1 MSARK
6 HGSGAWT
13 RWLMLALMLAWP
25 AVASAQLDPLLMV
38 KRNKPNVLFVV
49 DTSLRMQRDADE
61 VYYDPNNYVRWGT
74 LFNPWESSLGI
85 SDSNTS
91 VLYRRKYINL
101 APITGS
107 GERFTA
113 TRIEIVGDV
122 NISAYNNFF
131 TKTRLAVAR
140 VGLVQALTDNSSVA
154 RFGLIKTR
162 QSSPTWGTA
171 GNMQPVK
178 VSDPSQQTLTE
189 TGAFEKWKIT
199 HPTVGAT
206 NGSITS
212 VQTALVQASDTSNST
227 VLTKLNLGVNAAGLI
242 PSGEDNAS
250 TRDMPVDY
258 LLKDA
263 QAEAARLITAD
274 GSTNCRNTVVVLVVG
289 GAEGNSD
296 AGANPENTATS
307 FRSFSASP
315 NRRVPIYV
323 IAIAP
328 ASADVT
334 ELQEIAANSGGQY
347 FEITKAMIDAT
358 TAGTPVP
365 ELVRA
370 TNVAI
375 QHAFVDFADC
385 NAAPTVTK
393 PYGPQTEYQ
402 ITSPVVGTVLLEGLT
417 DISGGT
423 LPNTVIEK
431 PSTTTV
437 VPQQS
442 NVILTTAF
450 ALPGFEGKL
459 RASRLYKPALDSTKT
474 SGWRFDND
482 GTKLWVGSVPAA
494 ATRNIFTVTQSGTM
508 TAFTTANVATL
519 ATFMN
524 TTEAQ
529 ATRIIDY
536 VRGLPLGPF
545 IGSTPA
551 FMDPPSI
558 EPAPD
563 VDYPG
568 FKTTNAERRTL
579 VWIGGNDGMM
589 HALDARTGVE
599 VFAFIPFN
607 LLPKL
612 RALLD
617 GQAIGNPDFFVDS
630 SPKVADVRVSS
641 SVATCPTSM
650 TTCWRTYL
658 FFGQGPGGTFYQA
671 LDVTLDDMATSATPT
686 GALSDVLTFFSNA
699 TRVKFRWSFPSYMDF
714 DYTLAPYGDIKSTA
728 SALAKSV
735 GETWSDPAVGQI
747 LNETGKFALL
757 TGSGFL
763 TKTRQD
769 QTNRG
774 GAIAGTTFYLISVD
788 DGSVFDSENVG
799 SDGVA
804 ETVDNCVAANDCGK
818 FKNALQADVVA
829 TGPPETRYITK
840 AYVGDLDGNVWRFD
854 ISTVSGVPDVTAKTK
869 LHMAGAAHPLFA
881 SMATVHIGATQSYVF
896 FGTGSD
902 LLPST
907 GLPTTHQYKLIS
919 LLDQGTSGSV
929 KFTEL
934 LQKIDGAG
942 NDEKVTGFPAVA
954 GDIVFFVTTVTKPAN
969 ACTLPDGALFAMTF
983 TGGKGYLPI
992 GSNNSGNA
1000 IMTLTGARASAPF
1013 IVDQHLAFAFGN
1025 KLEILGDPQD
1035 FNNGVGQV
1043 GVRILSWRDIR

>member
-1 MSARK
+1 
-6 HGSGAWT
+6 
-13 RWLMLALMLAWP
+13 
-25 AVASAQLDPLLMV
+25 
-38 KRNKPNVLFVV
+38 
-49 DTSLRMQRDADE
+49 MQRDADG
-61 VYYDPNNYVRWGT
+61 VYYDPNDYVKGGA
-74 LFNPWESSLGI
+74 LNPWETSLGVN
-85 SDSNTS
+85 DTNTL
-91 VLYRRKYINL
+91 VRYRRKYIGL
-101 APITGS
+101 TPITGS

-113 TRIEIVGDV
+113 TRIDTVGDLT
-122 NISAYNNFF
+122 SGYSTFF
-131 TKTRLAVAR
+131 AKTRLAVAR
-140 VGLVQALTDNSSVA
+140 VGLAQALTDNTSVA

-162 QSSPTWGTA
+162 QSNPSWGTA
-171 GNMQPVK
+171 KNMDPVK
-178 VSDPSQQTLTE
+178 VSDASQQTLTE
-189 TGAFEKWKIT
+189 TGAFEKWAIT
-199 HPTVGAT
+199 HPTVSAT
-206 NGSITS
+206 NGSNTT
-212 VQTALVQASDTSNST
+212 VQAALVQASDTSNST
-227 VLTKLNLGVNAAGLI
+227 VLSKLNLGVNAAGLI
-242 PSGEDNAS
+242 PSGEENA
-250 TRDMPVDY
+250 TTKDTPVDY

-289 GAEGNSD
+289 GGEGNSD
-296 AGANPENTATS
+296 AGANPENTAS
-307 FRSFSASP
+307 NFLSFSASP

-328 ASADVT
+328 ASSEVS
-334 ELQEIAANSGGQY
+334 ELQEIATNSGGQY

-370 TNVAI
+370 ANIAI

-385 NAAPTVTK
+385 NTAPTTAK
-393 PYGPQTEYQ
+393 PFGPQTEFQ

-423 LPNTVIEK
+423 LSNTTIVK
-431 PSTTTV
+431 PSTTTEI
-437 VPQQS
+437 PQNS
-442 NVILTTAF
+442 NVILSTAF

-459 RASRLYKPALDSTKT
+459 RAARLYKPVLDDTKP
-474 SGWRFDND
+474 SGYRFEKD
-482 GTKLWVGSVPAA
+482 GTKLWVGSVPSA
-494 ATRNIFTVTQSGTM
+494 ATRNIFTVTQTGTM
-508 TAFTTANVATL
+508 TAFTTANVTTL
-519 ATFMN
+519 ATYMN
-524 TTEAQ
+524 TTEAM

-536 VRGLPLGPF
+536 VRSLSLGPF

-558 EPAPD
+558 DPAPD

-568 FKTTNAERRTL
+568 FKTANAERRA
-579 VWIGGNDGMM
+579 VIWIGGNDGMM

-641 SVATCPTSM
+641 SVATCPTGMS
-650 TTCWRTYL
+650 TCWRTYL

-671 LDVTLDDMATSATPT
+671 LDVTLDDISPSVTPT
-686 GALSDVLTFFSNA
+686 GSLSDVMTYFSNA
-699 TRVKFRWSFPSYMDF
+699 NRVKFRWSFPSYQDF

-735 GETWSDPAVGQI
+735 GETWSDPAVGQV
-747 LNETGKFALL
+747 LNDTGKFALL

-763 TKTRQD
+763 TKTKQD
-769 QTNRG
+769 QSNRG
-774 GAIAGTTFYLISVD
+774 GTIAGTTFYLINID
-788 DGSVFDSENVG
+788 DGTVFDSEDVG

-804 ETVDNCVAANDCGK
+804 ENVDNCVTANNCGQ

-829 TGPPETRYITK
+829 TGPPDTRYVTK
-840 AYVGDLDGNVWRFD
+840 AYVGDLDGKVWRFD
-854 ISTVSGVPDVTAKTK
+854 ITMQSGAPVVTAKTN
-869 LHMAGAAHPLFA
+869 LHAAGAAHPLFA

-902 LLPST
+902 LLPTT
-907 GLPTTHQYKLIS
+907 GLPTTHKYKLIS

-934 LQKIDGAG
+934 LQQIDGVG

-954 GDIVFFVTTVTKPAN
+954 GDIVFFVTTITKPAN

-983 TGGKGYLPI
+983 TGGRGYTAT
-992 GSNNSGNA
+992 GTNSGNA
-1000 IMTLTGARASAPF
+1000 ILTLTGARVSAPF
-1013 IVDQHLAFAFGN
+1013 IVDQHVAFAFGN
-1025 KLEILGDPQD
+1025 KLEILGDPND

-1043 GVRILSWRDIR
+1043 GVRILSWRDVR

>member
-6 HGSGAWT
+6 HGAGAWT
-13 RWLMLALMLAWP
+13 RWLMLAVLLVWP
-25 AVASAQLDPLLMV
+25 SAASAQLDPLLMI
-38 KRNKPNVLFVV
+38 KRNKPNVILAV
-49 DTSLRMQRDADE
+49 DSSLRMQRDADD
-61 VYYDPNNYVRWGT
+61 VYYDPNDYLRGGVT
-74 LFNPWESSLGI
+74 VYPWEASLGV
-85 SDSNTS
+85 SDTNTM
-91 VLYRRKYINL
+91 VRYRRKYIAL
-101 APITGS
+101 TPITGS

-113 TRIEIVGDV
+113 TRIDIVGDLM
-122 NISAYNNFF
+122 SGYNTFF
-131 TKTRLAVAR
+131 AKTRLAVAR
-140 VGLVQALTDNSSVA
+140 VGLAQALTDNTSVV

-162 QSSPTWGTA
+162 QSNPSWGTA
-171 GNMQPVK
+171 KNMVPVK
-178 VSDPSQQTLTE
+178 VSDASQQAPTE
-189 TGAFEKWKIT
+189 TGLVEKWTIT
-199 HPTVGAT
+199 HPTVSAT
-206 NGSITS
+206 NGSINT
-212 VQTALVQASDTSNST
+212 VQAPVVQADATSANTT
-227 VLTKLNLGVNAAGLI
+227 VLTKLNLGVNGAGLI
-242 PSGEDNAS
+242 PSGEENAS
-250 TRDMPVDY
+250 TQDTPIDY

-263 QAEAARLITAD
+263 QAEVTRLITAD
-274 GSTNCRNTVVVLVVG
+274 GSTNCRNTVLVLVVG
-289 GAEGNSD
+289 GGEGNSVS
-296 AGANPENTATS
+296 GAQPDNTAS
-307 FRSFSASP
+307 DFLAFSASP

-328 ASADVT
+328 PSSDVS
-334 ELQEIAANSGGQY
+334 ELQAIATNSGGQY

-370 TNVAI
+370 INTAV

-385 NAAPTVTK
+385 NTAPTTSK
-393 PYGPQTEYQ
+393 PFGPQTEFQ

-423 LPNTVIEK
+423 LPNKTILK
-431 PSTTTV
+431 PSTTTE
-437 VPQQS
+437 VPQHS
-442 NVILTTAF
+442 NVILSTAF
-450 ALPGFEGKL
+450 SLPGFEGKL
-459 RASRLYKPALDSTKT
+459 RAARLYTPVLDDTKP
-474 SGWRFDND
+474 SGYRFEKD
-482 GTKLWVGSVPAA
+482 GTKLWVASVPAA

-519 ATFMN
+519 ATYMN
-524 TTEAQ
+524 TTEAM

-536 VRGLPLGPF
+536 VRALPLGAF
-545 IGSTPA
+545 VGSTPA

-558 EPAPD
+558 DPAPD

-568 FKTTNAERRTL
+568 FKTANEDRRTL
-579 VWIGGNDGMM
+579 IWIGANDGMM
-589 HALDARTGVE
+589 HGLDARTGVE

-641 SVATCPTSM
+641 TVATCPVSM

-671 LDVTLDDMATSATPT
+671 LDVTLDDMSPSVTPT
-686 GALSDVLTFFSNA
+686 GALSDVLTYFSNA
-699 TRVKFRWSFPSYMDF
+699 SRVKFRWSFPSYQDF

-728 SALAKSV
+728 SALSKSV

-763 TKTRQD
+763 TKTKQD
-769 QTNRG
+769 QSNRG
-774 GAIAGTTFYLISVD
+774 GTIAGTTFYLINID
-788 DGSVFDSENVG
+788 DGTVFDSESVG

-804 ETVDNCVAANDCGK
+804 ENVDNCVTANNCGQ

-829 TGPPETRYITK
+829 TGPPETRFVTK

-854 ISTVSGVPDVTAKTK
+854 MTMQSGVPVVTAKTN
-869 LHMAGAAHPLFA
+869 LHSAGAAHPLFA

-896 FGTGSD
+896 FGTGGD

-907 GLPTTHQYKLIS
+907 GLPTTHKYKLIS
-919 LLDQGTSGSV
+919 LLDEGSSGSV

-934 LQKIDGAG
+934 LQQIDGVG

-954 GDIVFFVTTVTKPAN
+954 GDIVFFVTTITKPAN
-969 ACTLPDGALFAMTF
+969 ACQLPDGALFAMTF
-983 TGGKGYLPI
+983 TGGKGYLAS
-992 GSNNSGNA
+992 GTNSGNA
-1000 IMTLTGARASAPF
+1000 ILTLSGARVSAPF
-1013 IVDQHLAFAFGN
+1013 IVDQHIAFAFGN
-1025 KLEILGDPQD
+1025 KLEILGDPND

-1043 GVRILSWRDIR
+1043 GVRILSWRDMR

>member
-1 MSARK
+1 MGANAF
-6 HGSGAWT
+6 GSGASM

-25 AVASAQLDPLLMV
+25 AVASAQLDPLLMI
-38 KRNKPNVLFVV
+38 KRNKPNVIFAV
-49 DTSLRMQRDADE
+49 DTSLRMQRDADN
-61 VYYDPNNYVRWGT
+61 VYYDPNDYTRGGT
-74 LFNPWESSLGI
+74 LLNPWEASLGI
-85 SDSNTS
+85 GDSNTL
-91 VLYRRKYINL
+91 VKYRRKYIGL
-101 APITGS
+101 TPITGS
-107 GERFTA
+107 GERFSA
-113 TRIEIVGDV
+113 TRIDIHGDLM
-122 NISAYNNFF
+122 SGYTTFF
-131 TKTRLAVAR
+131 AKTRLAVAR
-140 VGLVQALTDNSSVA
+140 VALAQALTDNTGVA

-162 QSSPTWGTA
+162 QSNPAWGTA
-171 GNMQPVK
+171 KNMQPVK
-178 VSDPSQQTLTE
+178 VSEPSQQTLTE
-189 TGAFEKWKIT
+189 TGSFEKWAIT
-199 HPTVGAT
+199 HPTVSQT
-206 NGSITS
+206 NGSVTS
-212 VQTALVQASDTSNST
+212 VQSPVVSLTDTSNAT
-227 VLTKLNLGVNAAGLI
+227 VLSKLNLGVNAAGLI
-242 PSGEDNAS
+242 PSGEENAA
-250 TRDMPVDY
+250 TVDTPIDY

-263 QAEAARLITAD
+263 QSHASSLIGGD
-274 GSTNCRNTVVVLVVG
+274 GTTNCRNTVVVLVVG
-289 GAEGNSD
+289 GGEGNSD
-296 AGANPENTATS
+296 SGANPENTATA
-307 FRSFSASP
+307 FKSFSASP

-328 ASADVT
+328 PSSDVS
-334 ELQEIAANSGGQY
+334 ELQAIAANSGGQY
-347 FEITKAMIDAT
+347 FEITKAMIDQT
-358 TAGTPVP
+358 TAGQPVP

-370 TNVAI
+370 ANTAI

-385 NAAPTVTK
+385 NTAPTTAK
-393 PYGPQTEYQ
+393 PFGPQTEFQ
-402 ITSPVVGTVLLEGLT
+402 ITSPVVGTVLLKGAT
-417 DISGGT
+417 DINGSLLDDDET
-423 LPNTVIEK
+423 EILK

-437 VPQQS
+437 VPQNS

-450 ALPGFEGKL
+450 ALPSFEGKL
-459 RASRLYKPALDSTKT
+459 RAARLYKPVLDSTKP
-474 SGWRFDND
+474 SGWRFEKD

-494 ATRNIFTVTQSGTM
+494 ASRNIYTVTQSGTM

-519 ATFMN
+519 AAYMN
-524 TTEAQ
+524 TTEAM

-536 VRGLPLGPF
+536 VRSLPLGAF
-545 IGSTPA
+545 VGSTPA

-568 FKTTNAERRTL
+568 YKTANANRRTL
-579 VWIGGNDGMM
+579 IWIGANDGMM

-617 GQAIGNPDFFVDS
+617 GQAVGNFDFYVDS
-630 SPKVADVRVSS
+630 SPKVADVRVSNT
-641 SVATCPTSM
+641 VATCPVSL

-658 FFGQGPGGTFYQA
+658 FFGQGPGGTFYNA
-671 LDVTLDDMATSATPT
+671 LDVTLDDMSPSVTPT
-686 GALSDVLTFFSNA
+686 GALSDVLTYFSNA
-699 TRVKFRWSFPSYMDF
+699 SRVKFRWSFPSNMDF

-735 GETWSDPAVGQI
+735 GETWSDPAVGQV
-747 LNETGKFALL
+747 LNESGKYALL
-757 TGSGFL
+757 TGSGFI
-763 TKTRQD
+763 TKTKQD
-769 QTNRG
+769 QSNRG
-774 GAIAGTTFYLISVD
+774 GVVGGTTFYLINID
-788 DGSVFDSENVG
+788 DGTVFDSESVG

-804 ETVDNCVAANDCGK
+804 ESVDNCVTANNCGQ

-829 TGPPETRYITK
+829 TGPPDTRFVTK

-854 ISTVSGVPDVTAKTK
+854 ITMQSGLPAVTAKTK
-869 LHMAGAAHPLFA
+869 LHAAGAAHPLFA

-919 LLDQGTSGSV
+919 LLDQGSSGSV

-954 GDIVFFVTTVTKPAN
+954 GDIVFFVTAITKPAN

-983 TGGKGYLPI
+983 TGGKGYTAT
-992 GSNNSGNA
+992 GTNSGNA
-1000 IMTLTGARASAPF
+1000 ILTLTGGRASAPF
-1013 IVDQHLAFAFGN
+1013 IVDQHVAFAFGN
-1025 KLEILGDPQD
+1025 KLEILGDPND

-1043 GVRILSWRDIR
+1043 GVRILNWRDVR

>member
-1 MSARK
+1 
-6 HGSGAWT
+6 
-13 RWLMLALMLAWP
+13 MLAVMLAWP
-25 AVASAQLDPLLMV
+25 ASASAQLDPLLMV
-38 KRNKPNVLFVV
+38 KRNKPNVIFVM
-49 DTSLRMQRDADE
+49 DTSLRMQRDADN
-61 VYYDPNNYVRWGT
+61 VYYDPNDYVRGGT
-74 LFNPWESSLGI
+74 LTNPWEDSLGL
-85 SDSNTS
+85 SDSNTI
-91 VLYRRKYINL
+91 VRYRRKYIGL

-113 TRIEIVGDV
+113 TRIDIVGDLMPGF
-122 NISAYNNFF
+122 STFF
-131 TKTRLAVAR
+131 AKTRLAVAR
-140 VGLVQALTDNSSVA
+140 VGLAQALTDNTGVA

-162 QSSPTWGTA
+162 QSNPSWGTA
-171 GNMQPVK
+171 KNMQPVK
-178 VSDPSQQTLTE
+178 VSDPSQQALTE
-189 TGAFEKWKIT
+189 LGLFEKWAIT
-199 HPTVGAT
+199 HPTVSAT

-212 VQTALVQASDTSNST
+212 VQSPVVQADAASANTT

-242 PSGEDNAS
+242 PSGEENAS
-250 TRDMPVDY
+250 TVDTPIDY

-263 QAEAARLITAD
+263 QAEATRLIGAD

-289 GAEGNSD
+289 GGEGNSD
-296 AGANPENTATS
+296 AGANPENTATNFTS
-307 FRSFSASP
+307 FAASP

-323 IAIAP
+323 LAIAP
-328 ASADVT
+328 AAADVA
-334 ELQEIAANSGGQY
+334 ELQAIAANSGGQY
-347 FEITKAMIDAT
+347 YEITKAMIDAAT
-358 TAGTPVP
+358 PGTPVP

-370 TNVAI
+370 ANVAI

-393 PYGPQTEYQ
+393 PFGPQTEFQ
-402 ITSPVVGTVLLEGLT
+402 ITSPVVGTVPLEGLT
-417 DISGGT
+417 DINGT
-423 LPNTVIEK
+423 ALPNTVIEK

-459 RASRLYKPALDSTKT
+459 RASRLYKPVSDSTKP

-524 TTEAQ
+524 TTEAK
-529 ATRIIDY
+529 AAVIIDY
-536 VRGLPLGPF
+536 VRSLPLGPF
-545 IGSTPA
+545 ISSTPA

-568 FKTTNAERRTL
+568 FKTANAERRTL

-630 SPKVADVRVSS
+630 SPKIADVRVSS
-641 SVATCPTSM
+641 SVATCPTGLS
-650 TTCWRTYL
+650 TCWRTYL
-658 FFGQGPGGTFYQA
+658 FFGEGPGGTFYQA
-671 LDVTLDDMATSATPT
+671 LDVTLDDISPSVTPT
-686 GALSDVLTFFSNA
+686 GPLSDVLTYFGNPS
-699 TRVKFRWSFPSYMDF
+699 RVKFRWSFPSYMDF
-714 DYTLAPYGDIKSTA
+714 DYTLAPHGDIKSTA

-735 GETWSDPAVGQI
+735 GETWSDPAVGQV

-763 TKTRQD
+763 TKTKQD
-769 QTNRG
+769 QSNRG

-788 DGSVFDSENVG
+788 DGTVFDSEDVG
-799 SDGVA
+799 SDGLA
-804 ETVDNCVAANDCGK
+804 ETVDNCVTANDCGK

-829 TGPPETRYITK
+829 TGPPDTRYVTK

-854 ISTVSGVPDVTAKTK
+854 ISMVSGVPTVTAKTN
-869 LHMAGAAHPLFA
+869 LHSAGAAHPLFA

-896 FGTGSD
+896 FGTGGD

-919 LLDQGTSGSV
+919 LLDQGTSGAV

-954 GDIVFFVTTVTKPAN
+954 GDIVFFVTTLTKPAN

-983 TGGKGYLPI
+983 TGGKGYLPV
-992 GSNNSGNA
+992 GTNSGNA
-1000 IMTLTGARASAPF
+1000 ILTLTGARVSAPF

-1043 GVRILSWRDIR
+1043 GVRILSWRDVR

>member
-1 MSARK
+1 MSART
-6 HGSGAWT
+6 HGSGTWT
-13 RWLMLALMLAWP
+13 RWLMLALALAWP
-25 AVASAQLDPLLMV
+25 AAASAQLDPLLMI
-38 KRNKPNVLFVV
+38 KRNKPNVILVV

-61 VYYDPNNYVRWGT
+61 VYYDPNNYVRWGE
-74 LFNPWESSLGI
+74 LFNPWEASLGI
-85 SDSNTS
+85 NDSNTS
-91 VLYRRKYINL
+91 IAYRRKYIGL
-101 APITGS
+101 SPITGS
-107 GERFTA
+107 GERFAA
-113 TRIEIVGDV
+113 TRIEIVGDLMSGF
-122 NISAYNNFF
+122 NSFYK
-131 TKTRLAVAR
+131 KTRLSVAR
-140 VGLVQALTDNSSVA
+140 AGLAQALTDNTSVA

-178 VSDPSQQTLTE
+178 VSDTSQQTLTE
-189 TGAFEKWKIT
+189 TGLFEKWKIT

-206 NGSITS
+206 NGSIT
-212 VQTALVQASDTSNST
+212 AVQAPVVLTDATGSNAT
-227 VLTKLNLGVNAAGLI
+227 VLSKLNIGENGAGLI
-242 PSGEDNAS
+242 PAGEENAS
-250 TRDMPVDY
+250 TQDTPIDY

-263 QAEAARLITAD
+263 KSEAARLIGGD
-274 GSTNCRNTVVVLVVG
+274 GTTNCRNTVVVLVVG
-289 GAEGNSD
+289 GGEGNSD
-296 AGANPENTATS
+296 AGANAANTATTFKS
-307 FRSFSASP
+307 FTASP

-328 ASADVT
+328 PSDDVA
-334 ELQEIAANSGGQY
+334 ELQQIAANSGGQY

-358 TAGTPVP
+358 TAGSPVP

-370 TNVAI
+370 ANVAI

-385 NAAPTVTK
+385 NAAPTVTN
-393 PYGPQTEYQ
+393 PYGPQTEFQ
-402 ITSPVVGTVLLEGLT
+402 ITSPVVGTVDLEGVT

-423 LPNTVIEK
+423 LPNTTILK
-431 PSTTTV
+431 PSTTTE
-437 VPQQS
+437 VPQRS

-450 ALPGFEGKL
+450 ALPGFQGKL
-459 RASRLYKPALDSTKT
+459 RAARLYKPVSDSTKT

-482 GTKLWVGSVPAA
+482 GTKLWVASAPAA
-494 ATRNIFTVTQSGTM
+494 ASRNIFTVTQNGTM
-508 TAFTTANVATL
+508 TAFTSANVATL
-519 ATFMN
+519 ATYMN
-524 TTEAQ
+524 TTEAE

-536 VRGLPLGPF
+536 VRGLELGPF

-568 FKTTNAERRTL
+568 YKTDNESRRTL
-579 VWIGGNDGMM
+579 IWIGGNDGMM
-589 HALDARTGVE
+589 HAIDARTGVE

-617 GQAIGNPDFFVDS
+617 GQAVGNPDYFVDS

-641 SVATCPTSM
+641 SVVTCPTGM

-671 LDVTLDDMATSATPT
+671 LDVTLDDMALSVTPT
-686 GALSDVLTFFSNA
+686 GALSDVLTYFSNVS
-699 TRVKFRWSFPSYMDF
+699 RVKFRWSFPSYQDF

-735 GETWSDPAVGQI
+735 GETWSDPAVGQVS
-747 LNETGKFALL
+747 NESGKFALL

-763 TKTRQD
+763 TKTKQD

-774 GAIAGTTFYLISVD
+774 GTIAGTTFYLINVD
-788 DGSVFDSENVG
+788 DGTVYDSENVG

-804 ETVDNCVAANDCGK
+804 ETVDNCVTANDCGK

-829 TGPPETRYITK
+829 TGPTDTRFITK

-854 ISTVSGVPDVTAKTK
+854 VSMQSGVPAVTAKTK
-869 LHMAGAAHPLFA
+869 LYSAGAAHPLFA

-907 GLPTTHQYKLIS
+907 GLPTNHQYKLIS

-934 LQKIDGAG
+934 LQKIDGVG

-969 ACTLPDGALFAMTF
+969 ACQLPDGALFAMTF
-983 TGGKGYLPI
+983 TGGKGYTAV
-992 GSNNSGNA
+992 GTNSGNA
-1000 IMTLTGARASAPF
+1000 ILTLTGARASAPF
-1013 IVDQHLAFAFGN
+1013 IVDQHLAFSFGN
-1025 KLEILGDPQD
+1025 KLEILGDPKD

-1043 GVRILSWRDIR
+1043 GVRTLSWRDVR